1 MTCVISSKWAC
12 GSGATPCA
20 AAMTAAATGS
30 SVYVAV
36 AGDTYA
42 SNPTAGYAA
51 HAGVGCAS
59 SVASGGN
66 CSQGAAAAVFGK
78 YITVTTAD
86 YYGVKPGQFN
96 GYHFTATVIAGGVG
110 SVIAGGKF
118 ENGAKTAAFG
128 YLINELLHQG
138 GGTARERLARSGY
151 TGVAS
156 EGSFD
161 VTWKDNYPNT
171 IPVDGG
177 ASDALQCTANCVGRN
192 VFATGGQEQWRDGIV
207 GGTLLHSPNSAH
219 YSDTAVDFRAL
230 DVPNS
235 KVLSCSANCGFRAG
249 WWENWGNPHWH
260 FQLNTSPSAKPPTIT
275 TDPLVPR

>member
-78 YITVTTAD
+78 FATVSIGGT
-86 YYGVKPGQFN
+86 PGQFN
-96 GYHFTATVIAGGVG
+96 GYQFAATMVAGGVG

-128 YLINELLHQG
+128 YLFKAAPKAYESLVGYELDLSPGGDAVQKGYEQPPVKGANNIGTQGELLNPDCLFCEG
-138 GGTARERLARSGY
+138 GIVSRAANQIPGINAIAGMHDVMQINTPGIWRDIFNVPAMAVAGAFTYGAALGQVLNAIPSPTYIYSPQKVGGRRDSGY
-151 TGVAS
+151 
-156 EGSFD
+156 
-161 VTWKDNYPNT
+161 
-171 IPVDGG
+171 
-177 ASDALQCTANCVGRN
+177 
-192 VFATGGQEQWRDGIV
+192 
-207 GGTLLHSPNSAH
+207 
-219 YSDTAVDFRAL
+219 RA
-230 DVPNS
+230 PMII
-235 KVLSCSANCGFRAG
+235 
-249 WWENWGNPHWH
+249 W
-260 FQLNTSPSAKPPTIT
+260 
-275 TDPLVPR
+275 